1 MIARTFG
8 IMLSAALLGTA
19 AVPAQAQ
26 NQSEG
31 YKFLQAVKD
40 SKGTEVEKM
49 LNVPG
54 TTVLNT
60 REISTGEGALH
71 IVVRRG
77 DATYLRFLLA
87 RGADPNIRDGK
98 GNTPLMLAA
107 GLGQSELIQAL
118 IDKKANVNLAN
129 SSGETPLIRA
139 VQRRDLG
146 LARSLIAAGADP
158 DQADVIAG
166 KSARDYATEDAR
178 ATAMAK
184 LMQETPKK
192 ARRAV
197 SGPGL

>member
-1 MIARTFG
+1 MIARTLG
-8 IMLSAALLGTA
+8 IALAAALLGTT
-19 AVPAQAQ
+19 VPAQAQ

-40 SKGTEVEKM
+40 SKGSDVEKM

-71 IVVRRG
+71 IVVKRS

-87 RGADPNIRDGK
+87 RGADPNIRDGR
-98 GNTPLMLAA
+98 GNTPLMLAT
-107 GLGQSELIQAL
+107 GLGEVDLIQVL

-146 LARSLIAAGADP
+146 LARTLIAAGADP

-166 KSARDYATEDAR
+166 KSARDYAMEDAR

-197 SGPGL
+197 SGPRL

>member
-8 IMLSAALLGTA
+8 IALTAALLGTA
-19 AVPAQAQ
+19 IPAQAQ

-40 SKGTEVEKM
+40 SKGSDVEKM
-49 LNVPG
+49 LRVPG

-71 IVVRRG
+71 IVVKRS
-77 DATYLRFLLA
+77 DATYLRYLLA
-87 RGADPNIRDGK
+87 QGADANIRDGK
-98 GNTPLMLAA
+98 GNTPIMVAA
-107 GLGQSELIQAL
+107 GLGEIDLLQVLL
-118 IDKKANVNLAN
+118 DKKANVNLAN

-146 LARSLIAAGADP
+146 MARTLLAAGADP

-166 KSARDYATEDAR
+166 KSARDYATEDTR
-178 ATAMAK
+178 STAMAK
-184 LMQETPKK
+184 LMAETPKK
-192 ARRAV
+192 VRRAV
-197 SGPGL
+197 SGPRL

>member
-8 IMLSAALLGTA
+8 IALVAALLGTA
-19 AVPAQAQ
+19 IPVQAQ

-40 SKGTEVEKM
+40 SKGTDVEKM

-60 REISTGEGALH
+60 REVSTGEGALH
-71 IVVRRG
+71 IVVKRG

-87 RGADPNIRDGK
+87 KGADPNIRDGR
-98 GNTPLMLAA
+98 GNTPMMLAA
-107 GLGQSELIQAL
+107 GLGAIDLVDAL
-118 IDKKANVNLAN
+118 IARKANVNLAN
-129 SSGETPLIRA
+129 ASGETPLIRA

-166 KSARDYATEDAR
+166 KSARDYALEDNR

>member
-8 IMLSAALLGTA
+8 IALAAALLGTA
-19 AVPAQAQ
+19 IPVQAQ

-40 SKGTEVEKM
+40 AKGTEVEKM

-60 REISTGEGALH
+60 REVSTGEGALH
-71 IVVRRG
+71 IVVKRG

-87 RGADPNIRDGK
+87 KGADPNIRDGR
-98 GNTPLMLAA
+98 GNTPMLLAA
-107 GLGQSELIQAL
+107 GLGQIDLVDAL
-118 IDKKANVNLAN
+118 IARKANVNLAN
-129 SSGETPLIRA
+129 ASGETPLIRA
-139 VQRRDLG
+139 VQRRDLS
-146 LARSLIAAGADP
+146 LARSLITAGADP

-166 KSARDYATEDAR
+166 KSARDYALEDTR